1 MIQDEPTLIPL
12 RHRRFKI
19 TYYDVFTLLHDTMD
33 NNNNNNNTMFN
44 LIELPLD
51 MQQHVWEFVD
61 DPRDLGRLH
70 VTCKHL
76 DKTVPHATYALVT
89 PIMHG
94 FAELIDNNANLQGT
108 RAIFGINSVIREGK
122 HPMITPINC
131 TNDNTNNDHSII
143 GISMT
148 YRFDTKELVIAVQA
162 VQNPLAYVLPVTYM
176 STIKA
181 PNVLDLLRTDKT
193 LRFSSVPTWRE
204 PSISGRYTFTM
215 HSFDMLKSI
224 FTTYEPDK
232 ILRSRNNRYTM
243 ATIHIDVPDNK
254 LDTKQMH
261 VPESLYRA
269 MSKLKYARKIRISN
283 GKVDVNGLDNWR
295 YFEETYGTT
304 MTPTSYMRP

>member
-1 MIQDEPTLIPL
+1 M
-12 RHRRFKI
+12 
-19 TYYDVFTLLHDTMD
+19 
-33 NNNNNNNTMFN
+33 
-44 LIELPLD
+44 D
-51 MQQHVWEFVD
+51 MQQHVWKFVD

-70 VTCKHL
+70 GTCKHL
-76 DKTVPHATYALVT
+76 DKTVPHAASALVT

-94 FAELIDNNANLQGT
+94 FAELIDNNAKLQGT
-108 RAIFGINSVIREGK
+108 RAIFGINSVIRKGK
-122 HPMITPINC
+122 HPMITPININNG
-131 TNDNTNNDHSII
+131 TNGTTHGHSII

-193 LRFSSVPTWRE
+193 LHFSSVSTWRE
-204 PSISGRYTFTM
+204 PSLSGRYTFTM
-215 HSFDMLKSI
+215 GSFDMLKSI

-243 ATIHIDVPDNK
+243 ATIHIDVPDSEVN
-254 LDTKQMH
+254 TKQMH
-261 VPESLYRA
+261 VPEPLYKA

-304 MTPTSYMRP
+304 MSPTSYMCP